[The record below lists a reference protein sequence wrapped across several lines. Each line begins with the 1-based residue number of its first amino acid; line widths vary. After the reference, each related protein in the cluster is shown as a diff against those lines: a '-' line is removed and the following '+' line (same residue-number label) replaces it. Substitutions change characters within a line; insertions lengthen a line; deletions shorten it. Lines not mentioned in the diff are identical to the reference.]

1 MSFSSA
7 RFPLILAI
15 GLLIAGCGQ
24 LPKPFKSEPGGGAE
38 SPLDALQDSVGVVVA
53 PIDGAPPGVAGPLA
67 DIMAAELRRTNVPAT
82 TDSAVKTAYLLEG
95 RADFEPVAGGQG
107 VVAVAWT
114 VTDGKGEEVENF
126 VTRKTVST
134 EAWQTGNRIP
144 LNALS
149 SDAVP
154 RIASA
159 LRAKFSIVAPSQRP
173 TIGVVAVEGA
183 PGDGNESLKQAF
195 TAVLK
200 NAGLPV
206 APDPARAAVQIFGKV
221 DVTDFED
228 GREKLEIQWILR
240 KADGSEIGTMTQ
252 ANAVEKGRAAANWGP
267 LAYDVTF
274 AMIDSIADI
283 FQTIERANDI
293 RLGR

>member
-1 MSFSSA
+1 MCVVQIIVCLHLQMQYKCS
-7 RFPLILAI
+7 
-15 GLLIAGCGQ
+15 C
-24 LPKPFKSEPGGGAE
+24 FKKK
-38 SPLDALQDSVGVVVA
+38 
-53 PIDGAPPGVAGPLA
+53 I
-67 DIMAAELRRTNVPAT
+67 
-82 TDSAVKTAYLLEG
+82 
-95 RADFEPVAGGQG
+95 
-107 VVAVAWT
+107 
-114 VTDGKGEEVENF
+114 
-126 VTRKTVST
+126 
-134 EAWQTGNRIP
+134 
-144 LNALS
+144 
-149 SDAVP
+149 P